1 MISAVEVG
9 FPTQRNTTRE
19 VQVEQTGGRLR
30 YFLVQGSTQRRD
42 RHQHHLKR
50 ASSTRVCRDKN
61 NNGGRLAPHRGPF
74 RGRTCV
80 SRPTK
85 DTRND
90 NAANVF
96 EALLQLLYG
105 IELATYETKSGNTES
120 CPCLSNNTLKHSL
133 SYNKRGVGFQC
144 GFTSLGVAGKCAV
157 IPE

>member
-30 YFLVQGSTQRRD
+30 YFLIQGSTQRRD
-42 RHQHHLKR
+42 RHQHHLKM
-50 ASSTRVCRDKN
+50 ASSTLDKN
-61 NNGGRLAPHRGPF
+61 NNGGRLAPHHGPF

-90 NAANVF
+90 NAATFSKHYYNYF
-96 EALLQLLYG
+96 IALSSPLMRQNQA
-105 IELATYETKSGNTES
+105 IQSRALASAIT
-120 CPCLSNNTLKHSL
+120 HSSIHYL
-133 SYNKRGVGFQC
+133 TTN
-144 GFTSLGVAGKCAV
+144 AV
-157 IPE
+157 